1 MKFFWTDGARELL
14 PKEQYSSAF
23 FRGRLDQNSSRA
35 YNAQRLRGTVVQ
47 KSNFALMPVQALIAY
62 KKNKERI

>member
-1 MKFFWTDGARELL
+1 MH
-14 PKEQYSSAF
+14 SAWE
-23 FRGRLDQNSSRA
+23 
-35 YNAQRLRGTVVQ
+35 VVQ